1 MQYQGLRIIK
11 IKCMTLK
18 EGEIRIMHTVN
29 AIRHHLCFP
38 DNLLHAFSDHSWRF
52 NKSATTEGNKTSF
65 GYYLYFSKAR
75 KIT

>member
-38 DNLLHAFSDHSWRF
+38 DNLLHAFSDHS
-52 NKSATTEGNKTSF
+52 
-65 GYYLYFSKAR
+65 
-75 KIT
+75 